1 MHRNA
6 TEKCLS
12 STAARSG
19 SRTPNKVDE
28 ALFGHDSEVNFAFTN
43 SSRRSLFWPFKNLLS
58 SIKRRIIGA
67 RALFSI
73 QNRSSPIA
81 SRKRQISTRA
91 GGAVWVRAGK
101 WPFVYVNHGLPRAT
115 LKP

>member
-12 STAARSG
+12 AAAAARSG
-19 SRTPNKVDE
+19 SHKPNKVDE

-43 SSRRSLFWPFKNLLS
+43 STRSLFWPFKNLLS

-67 RALFSI
+67 RALLSI

-91 GGAVWVRAGK
+91 EGAAWAMPANGHL
-101 WPFVYVNHGLPRAT
+101 FM
-115 LKP
+115 